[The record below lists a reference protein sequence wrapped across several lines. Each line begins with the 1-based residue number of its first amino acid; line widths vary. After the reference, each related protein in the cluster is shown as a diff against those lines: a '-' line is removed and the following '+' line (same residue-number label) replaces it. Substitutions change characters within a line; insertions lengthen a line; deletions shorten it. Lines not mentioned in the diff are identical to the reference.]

1 MCETVRTQE
10 APAGNWIADIMR
22 EEMAC
27 DCAIVNSGVMRANL
41 VYLPG
46 VLKLKDI
53 LDILPMEDIVVSML
67 VPGIPQPAWLDPHHG
82 FSKPTGCNSPSGV
95 AKRSE
100 SFFSQSFLFS
110 DRINP
115 FISVVYFWHPRSRTD
130 GTIWSSVGQLWTA
143 GRLLSSPPLRVF
155 LRCPF
160 PAHLLFG
167 CPLSPHLSGW
177 LTSNWTPIPCRPPGF
192 CLKEALECGVSKFPA
207 LEGRFPQVSGLK
219 LLLDPTAK
227 PMERIKD
234 IMVGGKLLM
243 PQKLY
248 KLATTS
254 YLSTGG
260 DGCVWVL
267 SGWVGGWGGYGWMG
281 SLSCYVAFLQ
291 WGALV
296 LAKMCIMKCFWH
308 TAVRDVYMGR

>member
-1 MCETVRTQE
+1 MHPPQELAGKLGKEVCRLTRELDVMCETVRTQE

-130 GTIWSSVGQLWTA
+130 GTIWSSVGQLWIA
-143 GRLLSSPPLRVF
+143 GRLLPSRHCPTLACVYALSISCTPSVRLP
-155 LRCPF
+155 PF
-160 PAHLLFG
+160 PA
-167 CPLSPHLSGW
+167 PQW
-177 LTSNWTPIPCRPPGF
+177 L
-192 CLKEALECGVSKFPA
+192 AY
-207 LEGRFPQVSGLK
+207 QQ
-219 LLLDPTAK
+219 LDPH
-227 PMERIKD
+227 P
-234 IMVGGKLLM
+234 LPP
-243 PQKLY
+243 PQ
-248 KLATTS
+248 
-254 YLSTGG
+254 
-260 DGCVWVL
+260 
-267 SGWVGGWGGYGWMG
+267 G
-281 SLSCYVAFLQ
+281 SV
-291 WGALV
+291 
-296 LAKMCIMKCFWH
+296 
-308 TAVRDVYMGR
+308 